1 MKIANNKIKV
11 ITKET
16 KWTSW
21 AELKALSE
29 AGRLD
34 EVLKSGDNIPVTLKN
49 SEEVSFDVGR
59 DEGGKVYFI
68 MHDCLKE
75 PKPMNS
81 KCTNRGGWEESEMRK
96 YLNEEVIKLL
106 PDELQEII
114 KPTKIV
120 QVWDGKRRETED
132 KLFLLSKTQVFGKDK
147 NYEAIEPDDSQI
159 DILGTERSRVK
170 EREGYET
177 TWWWERS
184 PCIDCGGSFCID
196 CGSSFCIVYGNGG
209 SSYYYASNPSGVA
222 PAFCI

>member
-1 MKIANNKIKV
+1 MKIIKNKIKV

-29 AGRLD
+29 AGKLG

-49 SEEVSFDVGR
+49 GDEVSFDIGK
-59 DEGGKVYFI
+59 DESGKIYFV
-68 MHDCLKE
+68 MHNCLKE
-75 PKPMNS
+75 TESMNGD
-81 KCTNRGGWEESEMRK
+81 CTNRGGWEESDMRK
-96 YLNEEVIKLL
+96 YLNEEVINLL

-132 KLFLLSKTQVFGKDK
+132 KLFLLSRTQVFGKHE
-147 NYEAIEPDDSQI
+147 NYEAIEPNDSQI
-159 DILGTERSRVK
+159 DIFKSPRERVK
-170 EREGYET
+170 ECEEVEDVYY
-177 TWWWERS
+177 WWLRS
-184 PCIDCGGSFCID
+184 PYSSNSGYFGGVST
-196 CGSSFCIVYGNGG
+196 GG
-209 SSYYYASNPSGVA
+209 TVYYYSADYSLGVA

>member
-1 MKIANNKIKV
+1 MKIVEGQIKV
-11 ITKET
+11 VTKIA

-21 AELKALSE
+21 AELKALAE
-29 AGRLD
+29 AGKLD

-49 SEEVSFDVGR
+49 GEEVSFDVGR

-75 PKPMNS
+75 PKQMNGE
-81 KCTNRGGWEESEMRK
+81 CTNAGGWEESDMRK

-132 KLFLLSKTQVFGKDK
+132 KLFLLSKTQVFGKDT
-147 NYEAIEPDDSQI
+147 NYEAIEPEDSHI
-159 DILGTERSRVK
+159 DIFKAARSRVK
-170 EREGYET
+170 EREDCGT

-184 PCIDCGGSFCID
+184 LGNYSNYYFCSVNSN
-196 CGSSFCIVYGNGG
+196 GYRGNDNAN
-209 SSYYYASNPSGVA
+209 YRYGVA

>member
-1 MKIANNKIKV
+1 MKIRTW
-11 ITKET
+11 TKKEST
-16 KWTSW
+16 W
-21 AELKALSE
+21 AELKTLSE
-29 AGRLD
+29 AGKLD

-49 SEEVSFDVGR
+49 GEEVSFDVGR

-75 PKPMNS
+75 PKQMNS
-81 KCTNRGGWEESEMRK
+81 ECTNAGGWEESTMRR

-106 PDELQEII
+106 PDELQAII

-120 QVWDGKRRETED
+120 QVWGGKRRETED

-159 DILGTERSRVK
+159 DIFKAARSRVK
-170 EREGYET
+170 EREGYGT
-177 TWWWERS
+177 ASWWERS
-184 PCIDCGGSFCID
+184 P
-196 CGSSFCIVYGNGG
+196 
-209 SSYYYASNPSGVA
+209 YYYNSDFFCYVSSTGNSHANYANSSNGVA